1 MGDLTLVHKML
12 QRDMQIL
19 RQRTGSEFFLQ
30 AEIERGSRRF
40 GRAEFDAAVSRMV
53 PRIEYLG
60 RQMALEK
67 TLEEVEKEEL
77 TKLLDEAEK
86 EVDAYK
92 VSR

>member
-1 MGDLTLVHKML
+1 
-12 QRDMQIL
+12 
-19 RQRTGSEFFLQ
+19 
-30 AEIERGSRRF
+30 
-40 GRAEFDAAVSRMV
+40 MV